1 MPRKPSYAA
10 LEQELRDVKRR
21 ESLQHWSL
29 LLTLEGKPD
38 AVLTKCIATDITGDY
53 EYRLYGS
60 ALSFGGLIVRIFRH
74 TTNDHDQM
82 TTEYLDDAI
91 VAANSSAQPWF
102 MRDAINKL
110 RTVRDRIVA
119 STSLTARSESRIPRS
134 PDTEAAGV

>member
-10 LEQELRDVKRR
+10 LEAELRDVKRR

-38 AVLTKCIATDITGDY
+38 AVFTKCVATDVVGDY

-60 ALSFGGLIVRIFRH
+60 ALSFGGLIVRIFRCA
-74 TTNDHDQM
+74 TNDHDLI

-119 STSLTARSESRIPRS
+119 RTSLTARTERHIPRL
-134 PDTEAAGV
+134 PDTEVASV